1 MKIKFL
7 GSNKS
12 LSKAKFLS
20 TMLGLLALAVV
31 VPFAMRGSAQ
41 NYITGPVGRAP
52 EAGNYK
58 ISGPF
63 THDNLSVFLVH
74 GKDRIS
80 GKTFITLQEALT
92 QKKVIVY
99 ETRSVNELA
108 IENISNDEIYVQSGE
123 IVKGGQQDRAL
134 AIDMIVPPK
143 SGKMPIA
150 AFCVEHGRWSKR
162 GTEQVTVFSSSAE
175 VVSTRDLKLA
185 AKSARSQG
193 AVWQNVTVA
202 QDKLSQ
208 NVGGRVNGA
217 ASESSLQL
225 ALENKAVQKT
235 ADEYIKALS
244 GIVNGQDDVIGYAFA
259 INGKVNSADVY
270 ASSSLFKKLW
280 PKLLK
285 GSAIEAIAEFRK
297 SAKFAPVQK
306 DAVKSF
312 LGDSE
317 TGKAAEKSE
326 DLTKRIQLV
335 TRESDANIFFETRDR
350 AQKEVWVHRNYIKK
364 D

>member
-7 GSNKS
+7 GKTR
-12 LSKAKFLS
+12 FLS
-20 TMLGLLALAVV
+20 TALGLLALAVV
-31 VPFAMRGSAQ
+31 VSFGCKSSAQ
-41 NYITGPVGRAP
+41 NYSLSAVGTP
-52 EAGNYK
+52 PQAGNYK

-80 GKTFITLQEALT
+80 GRTFLTLQEALT

-108 IENISNDEIYVQSGE
+108 IENISSDEIYVQSGE
-123 IVKGGQQDRAL
+123 IVKGGQQDRML

-225 ALENKAVQKT
+225 ALENKAVQKS
-235 ADEYIKALS
+235 ADEYVKALS
-244 GIVNGQDDVIGYAFA
+244 GVINGQDDVIGYAFA

-270 ASSSLFKKLW
+270 ASSGLFKKLW

-285 GSAIEAIAEFRK
+285 ASAVEAIAEFNK
-297 SAKFAPVQK
+297 NAKFT
-306 DAVKSF
+306 AVPKEAVRNF
-312 LGDSE
+312 LDDSE

-326 DLTKRIQLV
+326 DLTQRIQLV
-335 TRESDANIFFETRDR
+335 TRESPANIFFETRDR
-350 AQKEVWVHRNYIKK
+350 AQKEVWLHRNYIKK

>member
-1 MKIKFL
+1 MKMKFL
-7 GSNKS
+7 G
-12 LSKAKFLS
+12 
-20 TMLGLLALAVV
+20 TGLGLLGTVLGVLALAMV
-31 VPFAMRGSAQ
+31 ASLGMLATAQ
-41 NYITGPVGRAP
+41 VYSLGPVGPAP

-58 ISGPF
+58 ITGPY
-63 THDNLSVFLVH
+63 THDNLSVFLIH
-74 GKDRIS
+74 GKDRIT
-80 GKTFITLQEALT
+80 GKTFLTLQEAIT

-108 IENISNDEIYVQSGE
+108 IENVSNDEVYVQSGE
-123 IVKGGQQDRAL
+123 IVKGGQQDRVL
-134 AIDMIVPPK
+134 AIDMIVPAR

-193 AVWQNVTVA
+193 EVWKNVTVA
-202 QDKLSQ
+202 QDKLSS
-208 NVGGRVNGA
+208 NVGVRVNAG

-225 ALENKAVQKT
+225 ALENKAVQKS
-235 ADEYIKALS
+235 ADEYVKALARIMD
-244 GIVNGQDDVIGYAFA
+244 GRKDVIGYAFA
-259 INGKVNSADVY
+259 INGKLNSADVY

-285 GSAIEAIAEFRK
+285 ASAIEAIAEFRK
-297 SAKFAPVQK
+297 GGKFAPVAK
-306 DAVKSF
+306 NEVKTF
-312 LGDSE
+312 LDDSE

-326 DLTKRIQLV
+326 DLTKRIQLI
-335 TRESDANIFFETRDR
+335 TRESADHVFFETRDR
-350 AQKEVWVHRNYIKK
+350 SQKQVWVHRNYIKK
-364 D
+364 